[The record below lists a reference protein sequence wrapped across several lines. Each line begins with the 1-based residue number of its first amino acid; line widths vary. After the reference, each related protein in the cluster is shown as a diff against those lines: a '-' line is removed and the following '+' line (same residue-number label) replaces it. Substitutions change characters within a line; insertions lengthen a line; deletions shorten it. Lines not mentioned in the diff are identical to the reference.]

1 MARWD
6 SFLVNHVLHPLSP
19 DPHLKALVR
28 CGVPH
33 AYRRR
38 VWSGWNLFIYILIDL
53 ILRLVDFHVG
63 ATQIEA
69 GNGYYECLLRK
80 SQKLLSE
87 DDPALKQVNI

>member
-1 MARWD
+1 
-6 SFLVNHVLHPLSP
+6 
-19 DPHLKALVR
+19 LVR

-38 VWSGWNLFIYILIDL
+38 VWSGYFANIFLYKTKIFIS
-53 ILRLVDFHVG
+53 RLVDFHVG
-63 ATQIEA
+63 STQVEA

-87 DDPALKQVNI
+87 DDAALKQVFIF